1 MSCFQPQA
9 RPNLRDFCPKVWLKH
24 RLKTH
29 ELQPRLL
36 HPYPRVRRGDS
47 LFSWGPNRFLKVC
60 VEKLAVARRRRIW
73 HSVERSSMHG
83 AAPDT
88 APFAAENEAVFPAP
102 SKGVAERL
110 LATHLTYV
118 KSNS

>member
-1 MSCFQPQA
+1 M
-9 RPNLRDFCPKVWLKH
+9 LTKVWLKH

-36 HPYPRVRRGDS
+36 HPYPRARRGD
-47 LFSWGPNRFLKVC
+47 FFWFGWGPNRFLKVS
-60 VEKLAVARRRRIW
+60 VEKLAVARRRRVW

-83 AAPDT
+83 ASPDT
-88 APFAAENEAVFPAP
+88 APLAAENEAVFPAP

-110 LATHLTYV
+110 LATHLTSV
-118 KSNS
+118 KSIS